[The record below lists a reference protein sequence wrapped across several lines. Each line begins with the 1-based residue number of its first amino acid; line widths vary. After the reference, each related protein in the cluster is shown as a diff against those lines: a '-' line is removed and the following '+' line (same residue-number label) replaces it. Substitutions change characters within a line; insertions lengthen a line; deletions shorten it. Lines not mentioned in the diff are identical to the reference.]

1 VRSRS
6 AAALL
11 KGQGFDKAFSIKGG
25 IDAWKGLKATGPYE
39 AGMYL
44 IEGRKTT
51 EEYIS
56 LACSLEDGTRK
67 FYGTVK
73 DIIAGEESRK
83 VFDSLV
89 KSEEKH
95 KAALLEAYR
104 KIKAVDIRNAG
115 CQEGTLSG
123 TMEGGVSIE
132 EAVAWVRQRDRETV
146 DILEFSMQLEANSL
160 DFYMK
165 VLREVKDEGAQKAFR
180 IIIDEEKQHLSRLG
194 KLINSMYNV

>member
-1 VRSRS
+1 M
-6 AAALL
+6 
-11 KGQGFDKAFSIKGG
+11 
-25 IDAWKGLKATGPYE
+25 KATGPYE

-89 KSEEKH
+89 KAEEKH

-104 KIKAVDIRNAG
+104 KIKASDIRNEG
-115 CQEGTLSG
+115 CQEGALSD
-123 TMEGGVSIE
+123 TMESGVSIE

-146 DILEFSMQLEANSL
+146 DLLEFSMQLEANSL

>member
-11 KGQGFDKAFSIKGG
+11 KGQGFDKAYSIEGG

-39 AGMYL
+39 AGMFL

-51 EEYIS
+51 GEYIS
-56 LACSLEDGTRK
+56 LACSLEDGTGK

-73 DIIAGEESRK
+73 DIIADEGSKK

-89 KSEEKH
+89 KAEERH

-104 KIKAVDIRNAG
+104 KTKAVDIGNEG
-115 CQEGTLSG
+115 CREGALSG
-123 TMEGGVSIE
+123 TMESGVSIE
-132 EAVAWVRQRDRETV
+132 DAVAWVKQRGRETA
-146 DILEFSMQLEANSL
+146 DILEFSMQIEANSL

-165 VLREVKDEGAQKAFR
+165 VLREVEDEEARKAFR
-180 IIIDEEKQHLSRLG
+180 ILMEEEKQHLSRLG
-194 KLINSMYNV
+194 NLINSMYNV